1 MSITVIEYDPLVPT
15 EKHPDGMALWW
26 LVINKGTDKEA
37 YISFACKPTKRQIR
51 QFKKESKLSCA
62 TIKGFSV
69 KDSDME
75 QGEFQEELV
84 LQIGL

>member
-15 EKHPDGMALWW
+15 EQHPDGIALWW
-26 LVINKGTDKEA
+26 LVINKGTGKEA
-37 YISFACKPTKRQIR
+37 HTSFACKPTKRQIR

-62 TIKGFSV
+62 TTKGFSV
-69 KDSDME
+69 KDRDME
-75 QGEFQEELV
+75 QGEFQEEPV